1 MKKYFSQ
8 YINNSTTALH
18 RIKKKKKKKN
28 APRDTFTQY
37 VPLVLTFTLLL
48 EYVYK
53 TIRMKTEVE
62 NIIKNIHAV
71 FFKI

>member
-8 YINNSTTALH
+8 YINNSTTVLH
-18 RIKKKKKKKN
+18 RIKKKKKCSK
-28 APRDTFTQY
+28 RHFY
-37 VPLVLTFTLLL
+37 SYLPLVLTFTLLL

>member
-8 YINNSTTALH
+8 YINNSTTVLH
-18 RIKKKKKKKN
+18 RIKKKKKKCSK
-28 APRDTFTQY
+28 RHFYSY